1 MTNERT
7 SLFLMANLGAE
18 TTRLLSARE
27 QDDHDSARTSL
38 ARAEHI
44 LDELSALHDM
54 KSREKELEI
63 LRDSLKKLAD
73 TQNNSLITVTPL
85 YLKSYFTPFALRFMA
100 TR

>member
-18 TTRLLSARE
+18 TTRLISARE
-27 QDDHDSARTSL
+27 QNNNDNARVCL

-44 LDELSALHDM
+44 LDELSALPDM
-54 KSREKELEI
+54 KSREEELRL
-63 LRDSLKKLAD
+63 LRDSLKKIVD
-73 TQNNSLITVTPL
+73 EQSGPTVTPL
-85 YLKSYFTPFALRFMA
+85 YLKSYFTPFALRLMA